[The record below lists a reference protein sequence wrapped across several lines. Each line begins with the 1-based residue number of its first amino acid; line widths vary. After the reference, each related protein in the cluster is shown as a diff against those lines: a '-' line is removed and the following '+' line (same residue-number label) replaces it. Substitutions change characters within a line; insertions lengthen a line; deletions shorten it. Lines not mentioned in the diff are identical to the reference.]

1 MKRLTLKIY
10 GDVQNVFFRQN
21 VFDVA
26 KELNLTGWVRND
38 KDGCV
43 SVVAEGEENKLNE
56 LLDYCSE
63 GPKMSMVE
71 DVVEKREHIK
81 AKKFEEFKIIY

>member
-21 VFDVA
+21 VLDVA

-43 SVVAEGEENKLNE
+43 SVVVEGEEGKLNE

-63 GPKMSMVE
+63 GPSGSVVDSVE
-71 DVVEKREHIK
+71 EKWGHVR
-81 AKKFEEFKIIY
+81 AKEFGEFKIVY